1 MPYSDNLY
9 SALEDESDIEP
20 IGDIGYTSPQ
30 HGDNG
35 VGVTSQHSPLDTNSG
50 SAATHAVYDA
60 EDDVDA
66 EDPQLFSPTD
76 GYFGAATGTSSG
88 TVVPAS
94 SNVPHV
100 PNVLV
105 EDPSLQRSA
114 AEGKAREAE
123 QERRRNGQGLS
134 DSNDESPSTAPSH
147 AEGASRNGSTSAS
160 TMTPIQESATPSSPS
175 VAATYYAPSSSR
187 RVSSAATPTSYT
199 TYSQRSAY
207 RGETFPFLPR
217 EAPPAYTPSPI
228 SPTNSSGFGSV
239 SRNYNTFSQ
248 ATHTAVNMG
257 IPEETQSLLAHQPE
271 SMRDHG
277 SDGLDE
283 GTLSWRGRIR
293 RARQHLGLGSCK
305 MVLVVLL
312 LLLVTAGFV
321 TSLVSATRNKV
332 SVTRLLYHWPVLVPS
347 LPSYTRMLLS
357 IYHAMSLY
365 SPGSLGF
372 LEAALRRSLTVL
384 SDRTPQSSH

>member
-9 SALEDESDIEP
+9 SALDEESDIEN
-20 IGDIGYTSPQ
+20 IGDIRYPSTQ

-35 VGVTSQHSPLDTNSG
+35 VDVTSQHSPLDAHSG
-50 SAATHAVYDA
+50 SAATHAVYDTV
-60 EDDVDA
+60 DDVDA

-76 GYFGAATGTSSG
+76 GYFGAATGSSPG

-105 EDPSLQRSA
+105 EDPSLQRNN

-123 QERRRNGQGLS
+123 QERRRNDQGLS
-134 DSNDESPSTAPSH
+134 DPNDESSITAPSH
-147 AEGASRNGSTSAS
+147 TAGASRNGSMSAS
-160 TMTPIQESATPSSPS
+160 TMTPVQQSATPSSPS
-175 VAATYYAPSSSR
+175 VADTYYAPSSSS
-187 RVSSAATPTSYT
+187 RVPSAVTPTSYT

-207 RGETFPFLPR
+207 RGESFPFIPR

-228 SPTNSSGFGSV
+228 SPINPSGFGTV
-239 SRNYNTFSQ
+239 SRNYDTFSQ

-257 IPEETQSLLAHQPE
+257 IPEETQGLLAHQPE

-277 SDGLDE
+277 PDGLDE
-283 GTLSWRGRIR
+283 GTPSWRRRIR
-293 RARQHLGLGSCK
+293 RARQRLGLGSCK
-305 MVLVVLL
+305 TVVVALL

-332 SVTRLLYHWPVLVPS
+332 SVTRLLTHWPVYVCS
-347 LPSYTRMLLS
+347 L
-357 IYHAMSLY
+357 
-365 SPGSLGF
+365 SP
-372 LEAALRRSLTVL
+372 R
-384 SDRTPQSSH
+384 P